1 MAMWMLA
8 RERLGRELY
17 EALGYALASRPPEPV
32 ENPPL
37 SPNGWHAVET

>member
-17 EALGYALASRPPEPV
+17 KALGYALGESAPREPA
-32 ENPPL
+32 ENPP
-37 SPNGWHAVET
+37 

>member
-17 EALGYALASRPPEPV
+17 EALGYALASRAPGAGGESSLV
-32 ENPPL
+32 
-37 SPNGWHAVET
+37 AARVV

>member
-17 EALGYALASRPPEPV
+17 EALGYALGESAPREPV
-32 ENPPL
+32 ENPP
-37 SPNGWHAVET
+37 